1 MHRIVL
7 LILFTVLPV
16 VAFADEATNQAGEE
30 EAPPVAAPEAPEPP
44 LPVQSGEVLEPDI
57 KIIRREKETVQEYR
71 VGGKLYKVK
80 VIPDVGPPYYLIDV
94 DGDGQLDVQKNDA
107 DKQGHVNVWKLL
119 EWD

>member
-1 MHRIVL
+1 MHRILL

-16 VAFADEATNQAGEE
+16 VAFADEAADQAGEE
-30 EAPPVAAPEAPEPP
+30 APPIAAPEAPEPP

-71 VGGKLYKVK
+71 VGGKLYKIK

-107 DKQGHVNVWKLL
+107 DRQGRTNVWKLL